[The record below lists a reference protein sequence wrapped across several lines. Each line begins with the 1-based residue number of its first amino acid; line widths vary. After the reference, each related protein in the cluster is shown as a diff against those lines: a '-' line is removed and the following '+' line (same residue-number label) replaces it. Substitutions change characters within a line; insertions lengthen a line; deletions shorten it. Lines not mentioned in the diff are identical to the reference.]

1 MAEKGIS
8 KNANTIDETSI
19 KRITTGIPGLDELLE
34 GGFIKS
40 STILVTGGTGTGK
53 TTFCA
58 QFILEGLKKGEPGI
72 YITFEEN
79 PKDIKRDSKRYGF
92 DFETYEKS
100 GTFKF
105 IYQNPFEVTEIP
117 STIEDKIK
125 SINAKRV
132 VLDPISII
140 GMYMKDP
147 VVLRKRLFEIINL
160 LKETGG
166 TTLLTSEIPD
176 NEISERGGG
185 SLSREGVAEFV
196 VDGVIVLNLFGLG
209 EGITRSILIRKMRA
223 TKHGTEVYPM
233 EITNRGIFI
242 KREQ

>member
-1 MAEKGIS
+1 MP
-8 KNANTIDETSI
+8 KNSNTIDETSI
-19 KRITTGIPGLDELLE
+19 ERITTGIPGLDELLE

-72 YITFEEN
+72 YITLEED
-79 PKDIKRDSKRYGF
+79 PRDIKRDSKRYGF

-100 GTFKF
+100 ATFKF
-105 IYQNPFEVTEIP
+105 IYQNPFEVSDI
-117 STIEDKIK
+117 SSKIENAIS
-125 SINAKRV
+125 SINARRV
-132 VLDPISII
+132 VLDPISIM
-140 GMYMKDP
+140 GMYIKDP
-147 VVLRKRLFEIINL
+147 VVLRKRLFEIIGL
-160 LKETGG
+160 LKKTGA
-166 TTLLTSEIPD
+166 TTLIVSEIPD
-176 NEISERGGG
+176 NEIGERGGG

-209 EGITRSILIRKMRA
+209 VGITRSILIRKMRT

-233 EITNRGIFI
+233 DITNRGIVI